1 MQATRLIHLSGATV
15 SLVLEPNTDGA
26 PVWRY
31 FGAPAGS
38 DGSLS
43 VSGLA
48 DAWPA
53 AGAQPLPPT
62 MLENDPP
69 LTLLPTHGLGWF
81 NQPALAGSRAADGGD
96 LDWAHDFRPDDVQW
110 DEHTLRVELSDDV
123 AGLGMTVVYSVEPE
137 SGVVSAW
144 AELDNRADTPFRLDW
159 LAAACVP
166 LAPGMDRVL
175 GFSGKWTLEF
185 QENRETLGVATWRR
199 DNRRG
204 RTSHDS
210 FPGVIAGSTLGDDD
224 GTALGAHL
232 GWSGNHTI
240 LIEPLADGRRQ
251 LQIGEWLAPGEVVLA
266 RGERYRTPTAYLAFS
281 ARGLNALS
289 ASFHQF
295 VRQHVLAWP
304 GGRMAPRPVHLNTW
318 EAVYC
323 KHDPDDLM
331 SLATS
336 AAEVGVERFVLDDGW
351 FHRRDSDRAALGDW
365 WPDARKY
372 PHGLAPL
379 IEHVRTLGMQFGLWV
394 EPEMVSPDS
403 DLYRAHPDWA
413 MHLEGRPLVTGR
425 HQLVLDLANRDVEDY
440 LFDALDTLLRGHSID
455 YLKWDMNRDL
465 ATAGHRGRAA
475 YRRQTDACYRLL
487 ARLRAAHPALEIE
500 SCASGGGRADYGM
513 LAHMHRVW
521 TSDSND
527 ALTRI
532 GIQRG
537 FLRFFP
543 PEVMGAHI
551 GPAVSHTTGRRHD
564 MAFRAAVAVP
574 GHLGLEMDVR
584 MLDPDERAELVRWIG
599 LFKTWRDVAHSG
611 TLRQGEAGASLAW
624 LQIAA
629 PDRSAALI
637 AIYRRREDTD
647 RYIAPMPVKGL
658 DPMRRYR
665 VQILHMPTAPH
676 YAKPSGLLATLAE
689 RGLVLSGATL
699 GDLGVPVPPLPPES
713 AVVIGCTE
721 ALD

>member
-1 MQATRLIHLSGATV
+1 MQATRLIHLSSNAI
-15 SLVLEPNTDGA
+15 SLVLEPNTAGA

-31 FGAPAGS
+31 LGARAEDAAS
-38 DGSLS
+38 S
-43 VSGLA
+43 LA

-53 AGAQPLPPT
+53 AGARPLPPT
-62 MLENDPP
+62 VLENDPP
-69 LTLLPTHGLGWF
+69 LTLMPTHGLGWF
-81 NQPALAGSRAADGGD
+81 NQPALAGSRTAEGGD
-96 LDWAHDFRPDDVQW
+96 LDWAHDFRTDHVEW
-110 DEHTLRVELSDDV
+110 DTHTLRVALSDSV
-123 AGLGMTVVYSVEPE
+123 AGLGLTISYTLEPD
-137 SGVVSAW
+137 SGVLSTW
-144 AELDNRADTPFRLDW
+144 AELENRGDTPFRLDW

-166 LAPGMDRVL
+166 LAPGMDSVL

-185 QENRETLGVATWRR
+185 QEHRETLGVATWRR

-224 GTALGAHL
+224 GVALGAHL

-266 RGERYRTPTAYLAFS
+266 KGERYRTPSAYLAFS
-281 ARGLNALS
+281 ARGLNGLS
-289 ASFHQF
+289 QHFHQF
-295 VRQHVLAWP
+295 VRQHVLTWP
-304 GGRMAPRPVHLNTW
+304 DGRMAPRPVHLNTW

-323 KHDPDDLM
+323 RHDLDDLK
-331 SLATS
+331 SLASS
-336 AAEVGVERFVLDDGW
+336 AAGVGVERFVLDDGW

-372 PHGLAPL
+372 PRGLAPL
-379 IEHVRTLGMQFGLWV
+379 IDHVRKLGMQFGLWV

-403 DLYRAHPDWA
+403 DLYRAHPDWT

-425 HQLVLDLANRDVEDY
+425 NQLMLDLANRDVEDY
-440 LFDALDTLLRGHSID
+440 LFDALGTLLGEQPIG

-465 ATAGHRGRAA
+465 ATAGHHGRAA
-475 YRRQTDACYRLL
+475 YRRQTEACYRLL
-487 ARLRAAHPALEIE
+487 ERLRTAYPSVEIE
-500 SCASGGGRADYGM
+500 SCASGGGRADYGV

-521 TSDSND
+521 TSDCND

-551 GPAVSHTTGRRHD
+551 GPAVSHTTGRNHD
-564 MAFRAAVAVP
+564 MAFRAAVALP

-584 MLDPDERAELVRWIG
+584 LLDTEERAALLRWVD
-599 LFKTWRDVAHSG
+599 LYKTWRDVTHGG
-611 TLRQGEAGASLAW
+611 TLRQGEIGASLAW

-629 PDRSAALI
+629 ADRSAAFV
-637 AIYRRREDTD
+637 AIYRRQEDSH
-647 RYIAPMPVKGL
+647 RYIAPMQVKGL
-658 DPMRRYR
+658 EPTRRYR

-676 YAKPSGLLATLAE
+676 YAKPSGLLATFAAQ
-689 RGLVLSGATL
+689 GLVLSGATL
-699 GDLGVPVPPLPPES
+699 ADLGVPVPPLPPES

-721 ALD
+721 VMD